1 MVQQLRVCTS
11 TEEGEGLLPG
21 WGTKIPHVTG
31 HGQKLKKKK
40 KKLRSRG
47 ETEAGLR
54 SHRKGSLGASQGQES
69 EGGREQV
76 RVPTNPQILQSSWR
90 LADFGA
96 AHVSDWPRRQPGRGQ
111 ICCAAWI
118 RGFFH
123 PSPREGKLEQGKSL
137 SGTRATH
144 SLAFLSHQPILC
156 LREQVLSQRWP
167 VLGRTGSKTRGW
179 LLP

>member
-1 MVQQLRVCTS
+1 MVTAVHENEYLTKKDQDA
-11 TEEGEGLLPG
+11 LLG
-21 WGTKIPHVTG
+21 SSGYINFTG
-31 HGQKLKKKK
+31 K
-40 KKLRSRG
+40 RFAI
-47 ETEAGLR
+47 E
-54 SHRKGSLGASQGQES
+54 KGSLGASQGQES